1 MTVAASRMYLGLVNS
16 SAFHGPP
23 VTTVSI
29 KGRSTGMEIQRP
41 QAGIPDC
48 SDLAGSSFGIGG
60 DRPESCDL
68 TDDAPH
74 DVLRMHE
81 GDKCVRGDAV

>member
-1 MTVAASRMYLGLVNS
+1 MYLGLAKS

-23 VTTVSI
+23 VTAVSI
-29 KGRSTGMEIQRP
+29 KGRSTGMEIQRLQP
-41 QAGIPDC
+41 GTPSC
-48 SDLAGSSFGIGG
+48 NHLAGSSFGMGG
-60 DRPESCDL
+60 DRRHRPESYDL

-74 DVLRMHE
+74 DVLGMHE